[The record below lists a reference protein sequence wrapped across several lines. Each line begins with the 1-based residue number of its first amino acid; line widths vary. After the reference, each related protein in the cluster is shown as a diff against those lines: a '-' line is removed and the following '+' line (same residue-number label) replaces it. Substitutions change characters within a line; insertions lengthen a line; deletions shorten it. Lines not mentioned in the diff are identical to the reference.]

1 MTLSSPRRPRPLAL
15 TAAALALVASTA
27 SAHAEPPV
35 QGLLNLSASATA
47 EVPQDWMTL
56 TLSVTRQGTDARV
69 VQTQLKQAVDAALA
83 EARKEARPGQVELQT
98 AGFSIEPRYGQKGQ
112 LMGWDG
118 STQLMIQG
126 RDMPA
131 IAQLSGRISTMTIAG
146 VEYSISREARQKA
159 ADELSSQAVA
169 RFRARAGDLAKDFGY
184 AGYTVREV
192 NVQTQEH
199 GEPRPRFYAAA
210 APMAEAA
217 KALPVEA
224 GKGTVSVT
232 VSGSVQMK

>member
-1 MTLSSPRRPRPLAL
+1 MTPASSLRTRPLAL
-15 TAAALALVASTA
+15 TAAALALAVSTA
-27 SAHAEPPV
+27 HAQAEPPL
-35 QGLLNLSASATA
+35 QGVLNLSASATA
-47 EVPQDWMTL
+47 EVPQDWMTV

-69 VQTQLKQAVDAALA
+69 VQTQLKQAVDAALG

-98 AGFSIEPRYGQKGQ
+98 GSFSIEPRYGQKGQ
-112 LMGWDG
+112 LLGWDG
-118 STQLMIQG
+118 STQLLIQG
-126 RDMPA
+126 RDMPS

-146 VEYSISREARQKA
+146 VDYSISREARQKV

-169 RFRARAGDLAKDFGY
+169 RFRARAADLAKDFGY
-184 AGYTVREV
+184 AGYVVREV

-199 GEPRPRFYAAA
+199 GEPPRPRMYAAA
-210 APMAEAA
+210 AMAESA

-224 GKGTVSVT
+224 GKGTVSVS